1 MPVSDVDLTT
11 DVIPEVSDAV
21 TAEAVLD
28 LSPAEGRAPIAR
40 WYAVQV
46 ASSCEKKVKATLEQR
61 AVTLGVDNRILEIEI
76 PETPAVK
83 LKKDGSR
90 QSTEEKVFPG
100 YVLVRMVLDED
111 TMMAVRSTPNVI
123 NFVGAEDRRATGKAR
138 GHIKPRPLSRQEVD
152 RIFKRAAEKKPV
164 VKVDLTEG
172 DQILVTAG
180 PFKDFQ
186 GEVIEV
192 SGERSREIG
201 DARFASLAGAL
212 GDPPHRERVVPAGRD
227 LDRRGVDEVV
237 DGLGLSL
244 REVAPGRGVHHAR
257 HAGGAG
263 MCGVPSR
270 IGGYSKVAHVVPR
283 TIRVM
288 SASGS
293 VSWSSSIVTIQR
305 QCGEES
311 ADGRGGRCT
320 CEMWAFGFTAW
331 AVTSNVPS
339 SMWWHMFVTI
349 WSPNGSASMMFGVS
363 QSVNTS
369 NCRPLVRM
377 PTRTEGRVVK

>member
-1 MPVSDVDLTT
+1 MPRCSADFFVLPLPLPVSDVDLS
-11 DVIPEVSDAV
+11 PEELGAEGLAG
-21 TAEAVLD
+21 AEAVEGPEI
-28 LSPAEGRAPIAR
+28 LSVPAAEGRAPVAR

-76 PETPAVK
+76 PQTPAVK

-90 QSTEEKVFPG
+90 TSTEEKVFPG

-138 GHIKPRPLSRQEVD
+138 GHIKPRPLSRSEVD

-192 SGERSREIG
+192 SGERNKLKALLSIFGRETPVELEFSQI
-201 DARFASLAGAL
+201 
-212 GDPPHRERVVPAGRD
+212 
-227 LDRRGVDEVV
+227 
-237 DGLGLSL
+237 
-244 REVAPGRGVHHAR
+244 
-257 HAGGAG
+257 
-263 MCGVPSR
+263 
-270 IGGYSKVAHVVPR
+270 SK
-283 TIRVM
+283 
-288 SASGS
+288 
-293 VSWSSSIVTIQR
+293 
-305 QCGEES
+305 
-311 ADGRGGRCT
+311 
-320 CEMWAFGFTAW
+320 
-331 AVTSNVPS
+331 
-339 SMWWHMFVTI
+339 
-349 WSPNGSASMMFGVS
+349 
-363 QSVNTS
+363 QS
-369 NCRPLVRM
+369 
-377 PTRTEGRVVK
+377 

>member
-11 DVIPEVSDAV
+11 DVIPEASDAV

-28 LSPAEGRAPIAR
+28 LSPAEGRAPVAR

-76 PETPAVK
+76 PQTPAVK

-90 QSTEEKVFPG
+90 TSTEEKVFPG

-164 VKVDLTEG
+164 LKVDLAEG
-172 DQILVTAG
+172 DQIMVTAG

-186 GEVIEV
+186 
-192 SGERSREIG
+192 EIG
-201 DARFASLAGAL
+201 R
-212 GDPPHRERVVPAGRD
+212 
-227 LDRRGVDEVV
+227 
-237 DGLGLSL
+237 
-244 REVAPGRGVHHAR
+244 
-257 HAGGAG
+257 
-263 MCGVPSR
+263 
-270 IGGYSKVAHVVPR
+270 AHV
-283 TIRVM
+283 
-288 SASGS
+288 
-293 VSWSSSIVTIQR
+293 
-305 QCGEES
+305 
-311 ADGRGGRCT
+311 
-320 CEMWAFGFTAW
+320 
-331 AVTSNVPS
+331 
-339 SMWWHMFVTI
+339 
-349 WSPNGSASMMFGVS
+349 
-363 QSVNTS
+363 
-369 NCRPLVRM
+369 
-377 PTRTEGRVVK
+377 

>member
-1 MPVSDVDLTT
+1 MPRCSADFFVLPLPLPVSDVDLS
-11 DVIPEVSDAV
+11 PEELGAEGLAG
-21 TAEAVLD
+21 AEAAEGPEI
-28 LSPAEGRAPIAR
+28 LSVPAAEGRAPVAR

-76 PETPAVK
+76 PQTPAVK

-90 QSTEEKVFPG
+90 TSTEEKVFPG

-138 GHIKPRPLSRQEVD
+138 GHIKPRPLSRSEVD

-192 SGERSREIG
+192 SGERNKLKALLSIFGRETPVELEFSQI
-201 DARFASLAGAL
+201 
-212 GDPPHRERVVPAGRD
+212 
-227 LDRRGVDEVV
+227 
-237 DGLGLSL
+237 
-244 REVAPGRGVHHAR
+244 
-257 HAGGAG
+257 
-263 MCGVPSR
+263 
-270 IGGYSKVAHVVPR
+270 SK
-283 TIRVM
+283 
-288 SASGS
+288 
-293 VSWSSSIVTIQR
+293 
-305 QCGEES
+305 
-311 ADGRGGRCT
+311 
-320 CEMWAFGFTAW
+320 
-331 AVTSNVPS
+331 
-339 SMWWHMFVTI
+339 
-349 WSPNGSASMMFGVS
+349 
-363 QSVNTS
+363 QS
-369 NCRPLVRM
+369 
-377 PTRTEGRVVK
+377 